1 MSKVRAIPPDTK
13 ESPLSPPL
21 PPPIDVAEEEDED
34 DGPGVRGMGEEM
46 EATEEDID
54 DIEGEEAGRDEEED
68 TPDVP
73 EDGSLSL
80 VCRRS
85 TWVASLFWAAHVN
98 EITWSPSTWTE
109 RMPMERSTFEP
120 C

>member
-1 MSKVRAIPPDTK
+1 MSKVRAIPLETR
-13 ESPLSPPL
+13 ESPPG
-21 PPPIDVAEEEDED
+21 PPPPKDVAEEEEDD

-54 DIEGEEAGRDEEED
+54 DIEGELAGRDEEED
-68 TPDVP
+68 TPDDVP
-73 EDGSLSL
+73 EEEGSLSL
-80 VCRRS
+80 VCRRR
-85 TWVASLFWAAHVN
+85 TWVASLFWAAHVK

>member
-1 MSKVRAIPPDTK
+1 MSKVSPATK
-13 ESPLSPPL
+13 ESP
-21 PPPIDVAEEEDED
+21 PPPPPTDVAEEEDED

-54 DIEGEEAGRDEEED
+54 DIEGEEAGRDEED
-68 TPDVP
+68 DIPDVP
-73 EDGSLSL
+73 EDDEEGSLSL
-80 VCRRS
+80 VCRRI